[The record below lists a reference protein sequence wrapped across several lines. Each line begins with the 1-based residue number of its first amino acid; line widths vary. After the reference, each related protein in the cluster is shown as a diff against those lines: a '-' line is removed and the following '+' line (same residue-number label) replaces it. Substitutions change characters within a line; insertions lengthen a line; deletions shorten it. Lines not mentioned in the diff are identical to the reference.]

1 MDACM
6 SHHFTCHFKLTV
18 LVVGLI
24 LSTSLHAES
33 PTRRDELRS
42 KLRQRLQDRGT
53 SQTETHELEH
63 AGQTRSFRLFVPKS
77 VSKDKAVP
85 LVIALHG
92 FGADAVS
99 QEVMSGLDEVA
110 KEQQFIVAYPDGIG
124 RMWRFWETLGPGED
138 RKPAVGSIDDVG
150 FIAALM
156 DQLIDAG
163 AVDRRRVYVTGMS
176 NGAFMTN
183 RLGYELGDKIAAIA
197 PVAGT
202 LPKNMA
208 EQAKPSRPMPV
219 IYFHGNDDK
228 IVKKDGVDMFS
239 RVGFSLSSMELAQW
253 WAKRNGCRVEA
264 QVDVLPDSA
273 DDGTTVKRHQF
284 TAKAQGAPVVYYEII
299 GGGHTW
305 PGGNFQPEFL
315 LGKTSRDL
323 RASEVMWE
331 FFKQHALLA
340 R

>member
-6 SHHFTCHFKLTV
+6 SHHFTCHFRLTV

-53 SQTETHELEH
+53 SQSETHELEH

-124 RMWRFWETLGPGED
+124 RMWRFWETLGPSED
-138 RKPAVGSIDDVG
+138 RKPAVGSIDIDDVG

-156 DQLIDAG
+156 DQLIEAG

-273 DDGTTVKRHQF
+273 DDGTT
-284 TAKAQGAPVVYYEII
+284 
-299 GGGHTW
+299 
-305 PGGNFQPEFL
+305 
-315 LGKTSRDL
+315 SRDL

-331 FFKQHALLA
+331 FFKQHALIA